1 MKSIVKKLA
10 AILIILSFAATA
22 QSFTKKDPN
31 FANGNNPVGVTYV
44 VEIDQTNLEY
54 LCYTYIVVI
63 RDEQGVA
70 VGESRIY
77 QEGISTYVF
86 HENGPVSGTRSAH
99 LERISSSCSTTCHTI
114 LYTPGVVLQNKFRNG
129 RIYVF
134 ELKPSLTQTNY

>member
-1 MKSIVKKLA
+1 MKSILKKLA

-31 FANGNNPVGVTYV
+31 FANANNPEGITYM

-63 RDEQGVA
+63 RDEQGVV
-70 VGESRIY
+70 VGSRIY
-77 QEGISTYVF
+77 QEGIATYAF

-99 LERISSSCSTTCHTI
+99 LERIPSACSNPCHTI
-114 LYTPGVVLQNKFRNG
+114 LYTPGVAMQDKFRNG

-134 ELKPSLTQTNY
+134 ELKPSLSQTNY